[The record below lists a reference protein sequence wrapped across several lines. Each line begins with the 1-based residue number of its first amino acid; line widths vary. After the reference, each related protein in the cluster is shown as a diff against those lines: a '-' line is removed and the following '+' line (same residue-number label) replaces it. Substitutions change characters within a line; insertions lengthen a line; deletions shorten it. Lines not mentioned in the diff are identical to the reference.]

1 MARENPR
8 WGYLRIQGELLK
20 LEISVSATT
29 IATVLRR
36 SGLGPAPRRIG
47 PSWSEFLHA
56 HGTACSAAVCALRWE
71 TAWAT
76 AGVALVLA
84 SEAGWPRVLRLVYA
98 RHSWAWLAVCL
109 VGELVAY
116 GGYVLTVRDM
126 ARVDGGSELKLGAS
140 VTAVVAGFGVFAA
153 TRSSGGFA
161 VDYWAFR
168 QAGTPRRGAARRVL
182 GLGFLEYAVLSLGA
196 LAASGLLFFRLDGHA
211 SETVTLPSLIVVPVL
226 IGALWLTSPKRAK
239 RLSRPRRGWLRG
251 LFADSVAGAATVRR
265 LLMSPREHG
274 LGVLGNVLYWAGDI
288 LCLWAALRLVN
299 AHLPLAAL
307 VLGYSAGYVL
317 TRRALP
323 AGGAGFVEIALTFAL
338 VGMGLRFAPALLGV
352 VVYRLFNFWLPIV
365 PALALLP
372 AIRELRER
380 FQRAERS

>member
-1 MARENPR
+1 MRRRLTQLARSLR
-8 WGYLRIQGELLK
+8 QVYLW
-20 LEISVSATT
+20 LEDKPLVV
-29 IATVLRR
+29 VL
-36 SGLGPAPRRIG
+36 
-47 PSWSEFLHA
+47 
-56 HGTACSAAVCALRWE
+56 AAAG
-71 TAWAT
+71 AT

-84 SEAGWPRVLRLVYA
+84 SEAGWPHVLRLVYA

-126 ARVDGGSELKLGAS
+126 ARVDDGSELKLGAS

-168 QAGTPRRGAARRVL
+168 QAGAARREAVRRVL
-182 GLGFLEYAVLSLGA
+182 GLGFLEYAVLSVGA
-196 LAASGLLFFRLDGHA
+196 LAASVLLFFRLDGHA

-226 IGALWLTSPKRAK
+226 IVALWLTSPKRAK

-251 LFADSVAGAATVRR
+251 LFADSVAGAATVRH
-265 LLMSPREHG
+265 LLTSPREHG

-380 FQRAERS
+380 FQRAERA